1 MTDADRYTSLTIRT
15 ASNTSPPS
23 VVQTITIQQQRRSI
37 PTYCLPAYAS
47 VRGLLALSHSTWILP
62 ITTLGGAAEARG
74 GPAASSRQEG
84 IRVFRP
90 ALVNYFCTW
99 IQAES
104 SRDTRLGDVEVAIG
118 LAE

>member
-74 GPAASSRQEG
+74 GPAASSHQ
-84 IRVFRP
+84 
-90 ALVNYFCTW
+90 LVDHDSASWRSGVRGCHT
-99 IQAES
+99 IPTTA
-104 SRDTRLGDVEVAIG
+104 LGDVEVAIG